1 VTLPGSPRL
10 AKAMYTPQTA
20 RWPVRVDLRSDTVTR
35 PTAGMRRAIAE
46 APVGDEQLG
55 EDPSVNELV
64 QSVAQ
69 LLGKPAAIFL
79 PSGTM
84 CNEIALALHCRPGD
98 EFYCDRTAHPLH
110 AEAGGPAVL
119 AGVQARA
126 IDGERGVYSAEQL
139 TAALSPLSRYA
150 PRPRLAW
157 VEQTANLAGGTI
169 WRSEDISAVV
179 QVSRAH
185 GLATHLDGAR
195 LFNATVVTGEE
206 PATVAEPFD
215 SVWVDF
221 SKGLGAPVGAALAG
235 DEGFIDE
242 AWRWKQR
249 LGGSMRQ
256 AGVLAAAAS
265 YALAHHIERLADDHA
280 RARRLADALAEIP
293 GIDLDPKR
301 VETNIVIFGVDR
313 QGGASALLADLLA
326 AHGVRGSVVGLDH
339 VRFVTH
345 LDLDDGD
352 IDAAVAAV
360 RAIMGEN

>member
-1 VTLPGSPRL
+1 
-10 AKAMYTPQTA
+10 MYTPQPA
-20 RWPVRVDLRSDTVTR
+20 KWPVRVDLRSDTVTR
-35 PTAGMRRAIAE
+35 PTPGMRRVIAD

-69 LLGKPAAIFL
+69 LLGKRAAIFL

-110 AEAGGPAVL
+110 AEAGGSAAL
-119 AGVQARA
+119 AGVQARP
-126 IDGERGVYSAEQL
+126 IDGERGIYSAEQL
-139 TAALSPLSRYA
+139 AGALSPLSRYA

-169 WRSEDISAVV
+169 WRSEDISAVM
-179 QVSRAH
+179 QVARAH

-195 LFNATVVTGEE
+195 LFNATVATGEV
-206 PATVAEPFD
+206 PASAVEPFD

-235 DEGFIDE
+235 DEDFIDE

-265 YALAHHIERLADDHA
+265 YALAHHVERLADDHA
-280 RARRLADALAEIP
+280 RARRLADALAEIN
-293 GIDLDPKR
+293 GIDLNPGQ
-301 VETNIVIFGVDR
+301 VETNIVIFRIDR
-313 QGGASALLADLLA
+313 QGGASGFLADLLA
-326 AHGVRGSVVGLDH
+326 THGVRGSVVGPNH

-345 LDLDDGD
+345 LDVDDCD
-352 IDAAVAAV
+352 IDAAVVAV
-360 RAIMGEN
+360 RAIMGQN